1 MESNLL
7 LLNDELMKSRLVANS
22 TPKRLLTR
30 REQSIMSWIDA
41 GLSSK
46 EIAEKLFI
54 SKHTVD
60 THRRKILA
68 KRRASI

>member
-1 MESNLL
+1 
-7 LLNDELMKSRLVANS
+7 MKTNVNIR
-22 TPKRLLTR
+22 TTDRRLLTR
-30 REQSIMSWIDA
+30 REQTIMSWTDA

-46 EIAEKLFI
+46 EIAKKLSI

-68 KRRASI
+68 KRRAAI